1 MPHSRSIHRDSITIT
16 AFALLSLSSFSTAT
30 SYDDNHALVRRQIRV
45 SNDLLGCLGYTN
57 ALGDYPAEG
66 GEITT
71 KSQNTNYNYTPAI
84 IMQPNSTEQ
93 VSDLVK
99 CVAAQNGTVKAST
112 FGGGHGE

>member
-1 MPHSRSIHRDSITIT
+1 MPHSRSGHRASTLTT

-30 SYDDNHALVRRQIRV
+30 SYYGNNLRA
-45 SNDLLGCLGYTN
+45 CLGYTN

-71 KSQNTNYNYTPAI
+71 ETQNTNYNYTPAI
-84 IMQPNSTEQ
+84 IMQPTSAEQ
-93 VSDLVK
+93 VSELVK